1 MPVRALIFD
10 MDGVIID
17 SNPWHR
23 IAWAEYTRR
32 HGVEMTESMQQ
43 RMYGKRND
51 EIIRDFLGDHLND
64 REVFQHGAAKESLY
78 RELMKPRTQESLVPG
93 IREFLAR
100 YRNLELAVA
109 TNAEAANVD
118 FVLDD
123 TGLRPLFRVIID
135 GHQVTNPKPHPEI
148 YLRVAE
154 TLQLPPED
162 CVVFEDSHTGV
173 KSGLAAGMR
182 VVGVGTT
189 HDDLNGISL
198 LIRDFND
205 PALESWLAE
214 SAAEAGKNAKRP
226 VP

>member
-135 GHQVTNPKPHPEI
+135 GHQVTNP
-148 YLRVAE
+148 
-154 TLQLPPED
+154 
-162 CVVFEDSHTGV
+162 
-173 KSGLAAGMR
+173 
-182 VVGVGTT
+182 
-189 HDDLNGISL
+189 
-198 LIRDFND
+198 
-205 PALESWLAE
+205 
-214 SAAEAGKNAKRP
+214 
-226 VP
+226 